1 EDEVLA
7 LLPKLKPL
15 LENEKICK
23 ITVNSKELQ
32 LLLATKGI
40 IPAGIGEDVMIAAYL
55 LNPAVGSYDIGALAV
70 ENDIVMPDLPEP
82 AATAVVLADL
92 ATALE
97 SKLQQNGM
105 EKLYHGMELPLCTVL
120 ADMEQAGIRVEEQ
133 KLIEMSAALAHSAEG
148 YQEQIYGLAG
158 HAFNLNS
165 PKQLGVVLFEE
176 MGIAP
181 LKKNKTGYSTD
192 AEVLEQLA
200 LTQPI
205 AALFLEYRLVA
216 KLKSTYTDGLRALI
230 DPQTG
235 KLHTSFKQ
243 TVTATGRLSSVEPNL
258 QNIPVRHELGRRI
271 REVFVAD
278 QPGDLL
284 LAADYNQIELRVLA
298 HIAADPKLTEAFIR
312 GEDIHTRTASEVFD
326 VAPEQVDR
334 QMRRN
339 AKAVNFGIVYG
350 ISDYGLSRDLGIS
363 RKEAAIYIEKYFAR
377 YPLVAEYQRKTIAAG
392 QKNGYVTT
400 ICGRRRLLPELNSSN
415 HNLRS
420 FAERMAINTP
430 IQGSAA
436 DIIKIAMLNI
446 AATLR
451 ERGLRSKML
460 LQVHDELIF
469 NMVPEERQI
478 LPELVKNGMEQAMI
492 LDVPLTVDMKTGAD
506 WYNMA

>member
-1 EDEVLA
+1 DEQG
-7 LLPKLKPL
+7 
-15 LENEKICK
+15 KI
-23 ITVNSKELQ
+23 
-32 LLLATKGI
+32 
-40 IPAGIGEDVMIAAYL
+40 
-55 LNPAVGSYDIGALAV
+55 
-70 ENDIVMPDLPEP
+70 
-82 AATAVVLADL
+82 
-92 ATALE
+92 
-97 SKLQQNGM
+97 
-105 EKLYHGMELPLCTVL
+105 H
-120 ADMEQAGIRVEEQ
+120 
-133 KLIEMSAALAHSAEG
+133 AHF
-148 YQEQIYGLAG
+148 Q
-158 HAFNLNS
+158 
-165 PKQLGVVLFEE
+165 
-176 MGIAP
+176 
-181 LKKNKTGYSTD
+181 
-192 AEVLEQLA
+192 
-200 LTQPI
+200 
-205 AALFLEYRLVA
+205 
-216 KLKSTYTDGLRALI
+216 
-230 DPQTG
+230 
-235 KLHTSFKQ
+235 Q